1 MNLPVNHEPPDG
13 DFAKYIEQLTSTG
26 AARHEDAHRDEP
38 PLKTPSP
45 TAASATP
52 TRMKGLPRREPVLGP
67 GPATPTTGPTPTVP
81 PALPAILRKISI
93 ALWAFVLVLAVTAVV
108 MLVRGWTKGLAPLS
122 MVIVLLV
129 IFARLVRRALR
140 NL

>member
-1 MNLPVNHEPPDG
+1 MNIPVNHEPRDG
-13 DFAKYIEQLTSTG
+13 DFAKYIEQLTSG
-26 AARHEDAHRDEP
+26 AAARHEDAHRDEP

-52 TRMKGLPRREPVLGP
+52 TRIKGLPRRDPVLGP
-67 GPATPTTGPTPTVP
+67 GPTTPTTAPTPTVP

-93 ALWAFVLVLAVTAVV
+93 ALWALVLVLAATVVV
-108 MLVRGWTKGLAPLS
+108 MLMRGWTKGVAPLS
-122 MVIVLLV
+122 MGIVLLV

-140 NL
+140 KL